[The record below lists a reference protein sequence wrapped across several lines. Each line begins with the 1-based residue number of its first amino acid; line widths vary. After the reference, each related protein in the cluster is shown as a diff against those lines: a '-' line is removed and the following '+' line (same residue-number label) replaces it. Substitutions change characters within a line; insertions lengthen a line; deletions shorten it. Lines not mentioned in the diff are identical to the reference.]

1 MFDFVR
7 LELTMFRE
15 LSLLKLK
22 KAELKNKYEKER
34 QGQNAS
40 LENHNHAVDTTEDYL
55 TSKNMVLTIPL
66 LKKVRDDLRI

>member
-1 MFDFVR
+1 VLKDSYLFAKNCYTWEVTRTIPEKMPALSMFDFVR

-34 QGQNAS
+34 QG
-40 LENHNHAVDTTEDYL
+40 
-55 TSKNMVLTIPL
+55 
-66 LKKVRDDLRI
+66 